1 MIGVQAVTNWVEVVM
16 SANTSLWQIP
26 QITLPEGRLIELQKS
41 LEERL
46 RNISIQFDDVR
57 FATSL
62 AAEDMAVTD
71 GIAKS
76 AKSIHVF
83 TLFTG
88 RLHAETI
95 EMQKTVESH
104 YGLSINAVEPQ
115 AQDVQAFIAQH
126 GLNGFYDSEEAKKAC
141 CYARKVKP
149 LELALNGAKAWI
161 TGLRRSQAVT
171 RNELSFEELDDA
183 RGIPKFNPIFDWS
196 DDDLWAYLAWQK
208 VPLHPLHQKGYPSIG
223 CEPCTR
229 AIRADEDL
237 RAGRWWWLN
246 KESKECGLHLK

>member
-1 MIGVQAVTNWVEVVM
+1 M
-16 SANTSLWQIP
+16 
-26 QITLPEGRLIELQKS
+26 
-41 LEERL
+41 
-46 RNISIQFDDVR
+46 
-57 FATSL
+57 
-62 AAEDMAVTD
+62 TD

-76 AKSIHVF
+76 AKSIHIF
-83 TLFTG
+83 TFLTG

-95 EMQKTVESH
+95 EMKETVENH
-104 YGLSINAVEPQ
+104 YGLLIDAVEPR

-126 GLNGFYDSEEAKKAC
+126 GLNGFYDSEEAKKNC
-141 CYARKVKP
+141 CYVRKVKP
-149 LELALNGAKAWI
+149 LELSLNGADAWI
-161 TGLRRSQAVT
+161 TGLRRSQSVT
-171 RNELSFEELDDA
+171 RNELAFQELDEV
-183 RGIPKFNPIFDWS
+183 RGIPKFNPIFDWT
-196 DDDLWAYLAWQK
+196 DDELWAYLAWQK

>member
-1 MIGVQAVTNWVEVVM
+1 MIGVQAVTNWIEVVM

-26 QITLPEGRLIELQKS
+26 QITLPEGRLIELQRN
-41 LEERL
+41 LDERL
-46 RNISIQFDDVR
+46 TNISDQYSDVR

-76 AKSIHVF
+76 AKSIHIF

-95 EMQKTVESH
+95 EMKKTVENH
-104 YGLSINAVEPQ
+104 YGLSIDAVEPQ

>member
-1 MIGVQAVTNWVEVVM
+1 M

-26 QITLPEGRLIELQKS
+26 QITLPEGRLIELQKE
-41 LEERL
+41 LDERL
-46 RNISIQFDDVR
+46 TNISDQYSDVR

-76 AKSIHVF
+76 AKSIHIF

-88 RLHAETI
+88 RLHTETI
-95 EMQKTVESH
+95 EMRKTIESH
-104 YGLSINAVEPQ
+104 YGLSIDAVEPQ
-115 AQDVQAFIAQH
+115 AQDVQKFIAHH

-171 RNELSFEELDDA
+171 RNELSFEELDEA